1 MGGRKGKQRTRRVE
15 AFKRLMITKLMGSF
29 IVVSDVYS
37 QAPVV
42 LRRFILASVLNGEGG
57 GEEK

>member
-1 MGGRKGKQRTRRVE
+1 
-15 AFKRLMITKLMGSF
+15 MITKLMGSF
-29 IVVSDVYS
+29 IVVPDVYS